1 MKAIDDRLT
10 ELSVLDTRSR
20 DIFRRLVE
28 TFLET
33 GSPVGSRTISRH
45 LPVGLSPASIRNVMS
60 DLEHAGLI
68 YSPHTSAGRMPTE
81 TGLRFFVDA
90 LMEVGRLTPEERA
103 QIDAQIAGLNREKTT
118 DDMLADATNLLSG
131 LSSCAGLVLSSK
143 ANAKLRHIEFV
154 SISPSKA
161 LVIIVSQDGSVENRT
176 VEIPRGLPVS
186 TLTQVSNYLNSR
198 CQGLSISELKE
209 QLGDQLQSVEKELDA
224 LAARVIE
231 AGLAVW
237 SDDKNEGKKNL
248 IVRGRSNL
256 IEDSAHAEDIER
268 IRRLFDDLENKKDV
282 MNLLGL
288 AESGQGVRIFI
299 GSETKLFSLSGS
311 SLVVAPYHDAKDNII
326 GVLGVVGPT
335 RLNYSRIV
343 PMVDYTAQAIGRLIS

>member
-33 GSPVGSRTISRH
+33 GGPVGSRTISRH

-60 DLEHAGLI
+60 DLEEAGLI
-68 YSPHTSAGRMPTE
+68 YSPHTSSGRVPTE

-90 LMEVGRLTPEERA
+90 LMEVGRLTSEERA
-103 QIDAQIAGLNREKTT
+103 QIDAQMAGLNRDKTT
-118 DDMLADATNLLSG
+118 DDILTDATNLLSG
-131 LSSCAGLVLSSK
+131 LSSCAGLVLSTKVNSR
-143 ANAKLRHIEFV
+143 LRHIEFV
-154 SISPSKA
+154 SLSATKA
-161 LVIIVSQDGSVENRT
+161 LVIIVSEDGSVENRT
-176 VEIPRGLPVS
+176 IEVPRGLPAS
-186 TLTQVSNYLNSR
+186 TLTEVSNYLNSR
-198 CQGLSISELKE
+198 CQGLSIAEFKK
-209 QLGDQLQSVEKELDA
+209 QLESQLQVVEQELDA
-224 LAARVIE
+224 LAARVIA

-237 SDDKNEGKKNL
+237 SDDNGDGKRSL

-256 IEDSAHAEDIER
+256 INEAAHVDDIER
-268 IRRLFDDLENKKDV
+268 IRKLFDDLENKKDV

-288 AESGQGVRIFI
+288 AESGEGVRIFI

>member
-1 MKAIDDRLT
+1 MKAIDDRLN

-33 GSPVGSRTISRH
+33 GDPVGSRTISRN
-45 LPVGLSPASIRNVMS
+45 LPVGLSPASIRNVMA
-60 DLEHAGLI
+60 DLEEAGLI
-68 YSPHTSAGRMPTE
+68 YAPHTSAGRMPTE

-90 LMEVGRLTPEERA
+90 LMEVGRLTSEERS

-118 DDMLADATNLLSG
+118 DDILTDATNLLSG
-131 LSSCAGLVLSSK
+131 LSSCAGLVLSTK
-143 ANAKLRHIEFV
+143 VNARLRHIEFV
-154 SISPSKA
+154 SIGATKA
-161 LVIIVSQDGSVENRT
+161 LVIIVSEDGSVENRT
-176 VEIPRGLPVS
+176 IEVPRGLPVS
-186 TLTQVSNYLNSR
+186 TLTEVSNYLNSR
-198 CQGLSISELKE
+198 CQGLSIAEVKQQVEGHLQVVE
-209 QLGDQLQSVEKELDA
+209 QELDT
-224 LAARVIE
+224 LATRVIA

-237 SDDKNEGKKNL
+237 SDDSGDGKRSL

-256 IEDSAHAEDIER
+256 IDEAAHVDDIER
-268 IRRLFDDLENKKDV
+268 IRKLFDDLETKKDV

-288 AESGQGVRIFI
+288 AESGEGVRIFI

-311 SLVVAPYHDAKDNII
+311 SLVVAPYHDAKNNII

>member
-10 ELSVLDTRSR
+10 ELSVLDKRSR

-33 GSPVGSRTISRH
+33 GGPVGSRTISRN

-60 DLEHAGLI
+60 DLEEAGLI

-103 QIDAQIAGLNREKTT
+103 QIDAQIAGLNRDKTT
-118 DDMLADATNLLSG
+118 DDILADATNLLSG

-143 ANAKLRHIEFV
+143 VNARLRHIEFV
-154 SISPSKA
+154 SINPARA
-161 LVIIVSQDGSVENRT
+161 LVIMVSEDGSVENRT
-176 VEIPRGLPVS
+176 IEIPRGLPPS
-186 TLTQVSNYLNSR
+186 TLTEVSNFLNSR
-198 CQGLSISELKE
+198 CRGLTLAELRQ
-209 QLGDQLQSVEKELDA
+209 QLGSQLEAVKGELDA

-237 SDDKNEGKKNL
+237 SDDDGEGKRSL
-248 IVRGRSNL
+248 IVRGRANL
-256 IEDSAHAEDIER
+256 INDNAHVEDIAR
-268 IRRLFDDLENKKDV
+268 IRQLFDDLETKKDV

-288 AESGQGVRIFI
+288 AEAGEGVRIFI
-299 GSETKLFSLSGS
+299 GAETKLFSLSGS
-311 SLVVAPYHDAKDNII
+311 SLVVAPYSDAKNNVV

>member
-33 GSPVGSRTISRH
+33 GTPVGSRTISRN

-60 DLEHAGLI
+60 DLEEAGLI

-90 LMEVGRLTPEERA
+90 LMEVGRLTSEERT
-103 QIDAQIAGLNREKTT
+103 QIDAQIAGMNREKTT

-143 ANAKLRHIEFV
+143 ANIRLKHIEFV
-154 SISPSKA
+154 GISPSKA
-161 LVIIVSQDGSVENRT
+161 LVIMVSQDGSVENRT
-176 VEIPRGLPVS
+176 IEIPRGLPPS
-186 TLTQVSNYLNSR
+186 TLTLVSNFLNSR
-198 CQGLSISELKE
+198 CQGLSIAELKN
-209 QLGDQLQSVEKELDA
+209 QLGSQLESVEKELDT

-237 SDDKNEGKKNL
+237 SDDDADGKKSL

-256 IEDSAHAEDIER
+256 IAENSHSEDIDR

-288 AESGQGVRIFI
+288 AENGEGVRIFI

-311 SLVVAPYHDAKDNII
+311 SLVVAPYHDAKDNIV

>member
-10 ELSVLDTRSR
+10 ELSVLDKRSR

-33 GSPVGSRTISRH
+33 GDPVGSRTISRN

-60 DLEHAGLI
+60 DLEEAGLI
-68 YSPHTSAGRMPTE
+68 FAPHTSAGRMPTE

-90 LMEVGRLTPEERA
+90 LMEVGRLNPDERA
-103 QIDAQIAGLNREKTT
+103 QIDAQIAGLGKERNT
-118 DDMLADATNLLSG
+118 DDLLADATNLLSG
-131 LSSCAGLVLSSK
+131 LSNCAGLVLTNK
-143 ANAKLRHIEFV
+143 ANTRLRHIEFV
-154 SISPSKA
+154 SLNPEKA
-161 LVIIVSQDGSVENRT
+161 LVVLVSEDGSVENRAI
-176 VEIPRGLPVS
+176 ELPQGLPAS
-186 TLTQVSNYLNSR
+186 TLTQVSNFLNSR
-198 CQGLSISELKE
+198 FQGRSLSELRE
-209 QLGDQLQSVEKELDA
+209 TMDDQAQQVEKELDS
-224 LAARVIE
+224 LAKRVIE

-237 SDDKNEGKKNL
+237 SEDDAGGKRSL

-256 IEDSAHAEDIER
+256 IDDSAHAEDIER
-268 IRRLFDDLENKKDV
+268 IRHLFDDLESKRDV

-288 AESGQGVRIFI
+288 AETGEGVRIFI
-299 GSETKLFSLSGS
+299 GAETKLFSMSGS
-311 SLVVAPYHDAKDNII
+311 SLIVAPYSDASNNVV

>member
-33 GSPVGSRTISRH
+33 GGPVGSRTISRH

-60 DLEHAGLI
+60 DLEEAGLI
-68 YSPHTSAGRMPTE
+68 YSPHTSSGRVPTE

-90 LMEVGRLTPEERA
+90 LMEVGRLTSEERA
-103 QIDAQIAGLNREKTT
+103 QIDAQMAGLNREKTT
-118 DDMLADATNLLSG
+118 DDILTDATNLLSG
-131 LSSCAGLVLSSK
+131 LSSCAGLVLSTK
-143 ANAKLRHIEFV
+143 VNIRLRHIEFV
-154 SISPSKA
+154 SLNATKA
-161 LVIIVSQDGSVENRT
+161 LVIIVSEDGSVENRT
-176 VEIPRGLPVS
+176 IEVPRGLPAS
-186 TLTQVSNYLNSR
+186 TLTEVSNYLNSR
-198 CQGLSISELKE
+198 CQGLSIAEFKK
-209 QLGDQLQSVEKELDA
+209 QLEGQLQVVEQELDA
-224 LAARVIE
+224 LAARVIA

-237 SDDKNEGKKNL
+237 SDDNGDGKRSL

-256 IEDSAHAEDIER
+256 INEAAHVDDIER
-268 IRRLFDDLENKKDV
+268 IRKLFDDLENKKDV

-288 AESGQGVRIFI
+288 AETGEGVRIFI

-311 SLVVAPYHDAKDNII
+311 SLVVAPYHDTKDNII

>member
-33 GSPVGSRTISRH
+33 GGPVGSRTISRH

-60 DLEHAGLI
+60 DLEEAGLI

-90 LMEVGRLTPEERA
+90 LMEVGRLTSKERA
-103 QIDAQIAGLNREKTT
+103 QIDAQIAGLNRDKTT
-118 DDMLADATNLLSG
+118 DDILTDATNLLSG
-131 LSSCAGLVLSSK
+131 LSSCAGLVLSTK
-143 ANAKLRHIEFV
+143 VNARLRHIEFV
-154 SISPSKA
+154 SISATKA
-161 LVIIVSQDGSVENRT
+161 LVIIVSEDGGVENRT
-176 VEIPRGLPVS
+176 IEVPRGLPAS
-186 TLTQVSNYLNSR
+186 TLVEVSNYLNSR
-198 CQGLSISELKE
+198 CQGLSIGEVRE
-209 QLGDQLQSVEKELDA
+209 QLEGQLQLVEQELDA
-224 LAARVIE
+224 LAARVIA

-237 SDDKNEGKKNL
+237 SDDNGDGKRSL

-256 IEDSAHAEDIER
+256 IDEAAHVDDIER
-268 IRRLFDDLENKKDV
+268 IRKLFDDLENKKDV
-282 MNLLGL
+282 MDLLGL
-288 AESGQGVRIFI
+288 AEIGEGVRIFI

-311 SLVVAPYHDAKDNII
+311 SLVVAPYHDAKDNIV

>member
-33 GSPVGSRTISRH
+33 GGPVGSRTISRH

-60 DLEHAGLI
+60 DLEQAGLI
-68 YSPHTSAGRMPTE
+68 YSPHTSAGRMPTD

-90 LMEVGRLTPEERA
+90 LMEVGRLTSEERS

-118 DDMLADATNLLSG
+118 DDILADATNLLSG

-143 ANAKLRHIEFV
+143 ANTRVRHIEFV
-154 SISPSKA
+154 SISTSKA
-161 LVIIVSQDGSVENRT
+161 LVIIVSEDGSVENRT
-176 VEIPRGLPVS
+176 IEVPRGLPPS
-186 TLTQVSNYLNSR
+186 TLAAVSNFLNSR
-198 CQGLSISELKE
+198 CQGLTIGELKD
-209 QLGDQLQSVEKELDA
+209 QLGNQLQTVERELDT

-237 SDDKNEGKKNL
+237 SDDAGDGKKSL
-248 IVRGRSNL
+248 IVRGRSHL
-256 IEDSAHAEDIER
+256 IDEAAHVDDIER
-268 IRRLFDDLENKKDV
+268 IRKLFDDLENKKEV

-288 AESGQGVRIFI
+288 AEGGEGVRIFI

-311 SLVVAPYHDAKDNII
+311 SLVVAPYHDAKDNIV

>member
-1 MKAIDDRLT
+1 MKSIDDRLI
-10 ELSVLDTRSR
+10 ELSVLDKRSR

-33 GSPVGSRTISRH
+33 GGPVGSRTISRN

-60 DLEHAGLI
+60 DLEEAGLI
-68 YSPHTSAGRMPTE
+68 YAPHTSAGRLPTE

-90 LMEVGRLTPEERA
+90 LMEVGRLTSDERA
-103 QIDAQIAGLNREKTT
+103 QIDAQIAGLNRDKTT
-118 DDMLADATNLLSG
+118 DDILADATNLLSG
-131 LSSCAGLVLSSK
+131 LSSCAGLVLTSK
-143 ANAKLRHIEFV
+143 ANARLRHIEFV
-154 SISPSKA
+154 SINPSRA
-161 LVIIVSQDGSVENRT
+161 LVVMVNEDGSVENRAI
-176 VEIPRGLPVS
+176 EIPRGLPPS
-186 TLTQVSNYLNSR
+186 TLNEVSNFLNSR
-198 CQGLSISELKE
+198 CQGLTLAELRE
-209 QLGDQLQSVEKELDA
+209 QLGAQHDLIKKELDM

-231 AGLAVW
+231 SGLAVW
-237 SDDKNEGKKNL
+237 SQDDAEGKRSL

-256 IEDSAHAEDIER
+256 IDSNTHADDIGR
-268 IRRLFDDLENKKDV
+268 IRKLFDDLETKKDV

-288 AESGQGVRIFI
+288 AETGEGVRIFI
-299 GSETKLFSLSGS
+299 GAETKLFSLSGS
-311 SLVVAPYHDAKDNII
+311 SLVVAPYNDAKNNVV

>member
-10 ELSVLDTRSR
+10 ELSVLDRRSR

-33 GSPVGSRTISRH
+33 GGPVGSRTISRN
-45 LPVGLSPASIRNVMS
+45 LPIGLSPASIRNVMS
-60 DLEHAGLI
+60 DLEEAGLI

-90 LMEVGRLTPEERA
+90 LMEVGRLTSEERA
-103 QIDAQIAGLNREKTT
+103 QIDAQIAGLNRDKTT
-118 DDMLADATNLLSG
+118 DDILADATNLLSG
-131 LSSCAGLVLSSK
+131 LSNCAGLVLTSK
-143 ANAKLRHIEFV
+143 ANARLRHIEFV
-154 SISPSKA
+154 SINPAKA
-161 LVIIVSQDGSVENRT
+161 LVIMVSEDGSVENRHI
-176 VEIPRGLPVS
+176 EIPRGLPPS
-186 TLTQVSNYLNSR
+186 TLSEVSNFLNSR
-198 CQGLSISELKE
+198 CRGMTLVELREQISA
-209 QLGDQLQSVEKELDA
+209 QLDTVKQELDT

-237 SDDKNEGKKNL
+237 TDEEGDGKRSL
-248 IVRGRSNL
+248 IVRGRSHL
-256 IEDSAHAEDIER
+256 INDDAHADDIVR
-268 IRRLFDDLENKKDV
+268 IRKLFDDLETKKDV

-288 AESGQGVRIFI
+288 AEEGEGVRIFI
-299 GSETKLFSLSGS
+299 GAETKLFSLSGS
-311 SLVVAPYHDAKDNII
+311 SLVVAPYRDSKSNVV

>member
-33 GSPVGSRTISRH
+33 GGPVGSRTISRN

-60 DLEHAGLI
+60 DLEQAGLV

-90 LMEVGRLTPEERA
+90 LMEVGRLTSEERA

-143 ANAKLRHIEFV
+143 ANTRMRHIEFV
-154 SISPSKA
+154 SISASKA
-161 LVIIVSQDGSVENRT
+161 LVIIVSEDGSVENRT
-176 VEIPRGLPVS
+176 IEVPRGLPS
-186 TLTQVSNYLNSR
+186 SMLAEVSNFLNSR
-198 CQGLSISELKE
+198 CQGLTIGELKR
-209 QLGDQLQSVEKELDA
+209 QLGDQLQTVEKELDA

-231 AGLAVW
+231 TGLAVW
-237 SDDKNEGKKNL
+237 SDDAGDGKKSL
-248 IVRGRSNL
+248 IVRGRSHL
-256 IEDSAHAEDIER
+256 TDEAAHVDDIER
-268 IRRLFDDLENKKDV
+268 IRQLFDDLENKKEV

-288 AESGQGVRIFI
+288 AEGGEGVRIFI

-311 SLVVAPYHDAKDNII
+311 SLVVAPYHDAKDNIV

>member
-10 ELSVLDTRSR
+10 ELSVLDKRSR

-33 GSPVGSRTISRH
+33 GGPVGSRTISRH

-60 DLEHAGLI
+60 DLEQAGLI
-68 YSPHTSAGRMPTE
+68 YSPHTSAGRMPTQ

-103 QIDAQIAGLNREKTT
+103 QIDGQIAGLNREKTT
-118 DDMLADATNLLSG
+118 DDILSDATNLLSG
-131 LSSCAGLVLSSK
+131 LSSCAGLVLSTK
-143 ANAKLRHIEFV
+143 ANVKLRHIEFV
-154 SISPSKA
+154 SINPCKA
-161 LVIIVSQDGSVENRT
+161 LVIIVSEDGSVENRT
-176 VEIPRGLPVS
+176 VEIPRGLPAS
-186 TLTQVSNYLNSR
+186 TLTQVSNFLNSR
-198 CQGLSISELKE
+198 CQGLSITELKG
-209 QLGDQLQSVEKELDA
+209 QLGSQLQLVEKELDS
-224 LAARVIE
+224 LATKVIE

-237 SDDKNEGKKNL
+237 SDDAGDGKRSL
-248 IVRGRSNL
+248 IVRGRSHL
-256 IEDSAHAEDIER
+256 IGENAHSDDIER

-282 MNLLGL
+282 MDLLGL
-288 AESGQGVRIFI
+288 AESGEGVRIFI
-299 GSETKLFSLSGS
+299 GSETNLFSLSGS
-311 SLVVAPYHDAKDNII
+311 SLVVAPYRDSKDNII

-335 RLNYSRIV
+335 RLNYTRIV

>member
-33 GSPVGSRTISRH
+33 GGPVGSRTISRH

-60 DLEHAGLI
+60 DLEEAGLI
-68 YSPHTSAGRMPTE
+68 YSPHTSSGRVPTE

-90 LMEVGRLTPEERA
+90 LMEVGRLTSEERA
-103 QIDAQIAGLNREKTT
+103 QIDAQMAGLNREKTT
-118 DDMLADATNLLSG
+118 DDILTDATNLLSG
-131 LSSCAGLVLSSK
+131 LSSCAGLVLSTK
-143 ANAKLRHIEFV
+143 VNTRLRHIEFV
-154 SISPSKA
+154 SLNATKA
-161 LVIIVSQDGSVENRT
+161 LVIIVSEDGSVENRT
-176 VEIPRGLPVS
+176 IEVPRGLPAS
-186 TLTQVSNYLNSR
+186 TLTEVSNYLNSR
-198 CQGLSISELKE
+198 CQGLSIAEFKK
-209 QLGDQLQSVEKELDA
+209 QLEGQLQVVEQELDA
-224 LAARVIE
+224 LAARVIA

-237 SDDKNEGKKNL
+237 SDDNGDGKRSL

-256 IEDSAHAEDIER
+256 INEAAHVDDIER
-268 IRRLFDDLENKKDV
+268 IRKLFDDLENKKDV

-288 AESGQGVRIFI
+288 AETGEGVRIFI

-311 SLVVAPYHDAKDNII
+311 SLVVAPYHDTKDNII